1 VVQPN
6 AAVMSGK
13 QPAAKRRKPSS
24 SGDLL
29 DSILGG
35 IDRTMST
42 TPGAFRAEEEPEV
55 ASHYQIVRA
64 PPASDPSMV
73 PQLGVR
79 RDRIRE
85 RLPLW

>member
-1 VVQPN
+1 
-6 AAVMSGK
+6 MSGK

-29 DSILGG
+29 DSILGD

-64 PPASDPSMV
+64 PPASDLNRKSMV
-73 PQLGVR
+73 PHLGVR